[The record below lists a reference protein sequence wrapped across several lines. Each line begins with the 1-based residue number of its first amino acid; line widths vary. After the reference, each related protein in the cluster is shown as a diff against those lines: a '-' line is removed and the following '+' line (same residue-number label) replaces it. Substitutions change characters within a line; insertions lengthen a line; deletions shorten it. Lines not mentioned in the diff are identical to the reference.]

1 MTRKEKGRS
10 TTVAVLGA
18 NGFIGSHL
26 VDLLASE
33 PDVTIK
39 AIDRFSKPQ
48 VFKKRD
54 NIKTYAVDFFEDS
67 PNFDA
72 ALEDTD
78 YLIHCFSA
86 TNPFI
91 SDQNPYL
98 DIEMLRRSVEIF
110 EKAIKNGVKKIVFIS
125 SGGAVYGSAQHFGD
139 AAETTTPAPKSP
151 YGIAKLAIEH
161 YLEYFKV
168 KHDTDYVVYRL
179 TNPYGPRQAMKK
191 NQGVIPAFLDNI
203 TNDREVVIY
212 GDGSSSR
219 DFIYI
224 EDAVKMIGQTF
235 AKDTSHAVYNIG
247 SGKQTTLNEILEAL
261 GAITGKDIAITY
273 ADEPKTF
280 LKSTNVDTSRF
291 VEEFGALVLTD
302 LHAGIQKTIQ
312 SID

>member
-1 MTRKEKGRS
+1 M
-10 TTVAVLGA
+10 
-18 NGFIGSHL
+18 I
-26 VDLLASE
+26 
-33 PDVTIK
+33 
-39 AIDRFSKPQ
+39 
-48 VFKKRD
+48 
-54 NIKTYAVDFFEDS
+54 
-67 PNFDA
+67 
-72 ALEDTD
+72 TD
-78 YLIHCFSA
+78 LIHCFSA

-110 EKAIKNGVKKIVFIS
+110 EKAIENGVKKIVFIS

-168 KHDTDYVVYRL
+168 KHETDYVVYRL
-179 TNPYGPRQAMKK
+179 TNPYGPRQAMKR

-203 TNDREVVIY
+203 MNDREVVIY

-235 AKDTSHAVYNIG
+235 FKDTSHAVYNIG
-247 SGKQTTLNEILEAL
+247 SGKQTTLNEILDAL
-261 GAITGKDIAITY
+261 KAITGKDIAVTY
-273 ADEPKTF
+273 AEEPKTF
-280 LKSTNVDTSRF
+280 LKSTNVDVNRF
-291 VEEFGALVLTD
+291 VEEFGELVLTD
-302 LHAGIQKTIQ
+302 MHTGIKKTIQ
-312 SID
+312 SLD